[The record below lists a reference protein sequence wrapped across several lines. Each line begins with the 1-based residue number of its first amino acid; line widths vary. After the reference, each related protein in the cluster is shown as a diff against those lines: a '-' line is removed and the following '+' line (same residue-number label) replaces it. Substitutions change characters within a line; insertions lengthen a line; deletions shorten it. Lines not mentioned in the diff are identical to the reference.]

1 MKVQNQKPNGYELRS
16 DGTLTV
22 TYNNVTYEFFE
33 KDDFVLSDRKK
44 IILKHHAV
52 IALAIE
58 CNLTVGP
65 PVLLS
70 GQGSDGFIF
79 MREVTLPDGK
89 NFSAIGE
96 SNGVDGNLWSE
107 YLQQYPAETAD
118 NRAYE
123 RAVLGAMGLYGKIY
137 GGSEIPFA
145 DGGEKPYKKPETA
158 PVAKAETNGEE
169 SNSEKKEAVQ
179 SVADAVIVSETQ
191 VETAEAPVEAEQEF
205 DADKPRWWNDI
216 GVGTYTDKMLDP
228 ATFIVTLGESKGKN
242 WTVKELYDYNYDSCW
257 YFATRSLE
265 NSPSEAFDKQVY
277 SCRRAIR
284 TYGLKPRKE
293 SA

>member
-1 MKVQNQKPNGYELRS
+1 MKLQDSKQNGYELRS
-16 DGTLTV
+16 DGTLAIS
-22 TYNNVTYEFFE
+22 YNNVTYEFSE
-33 KDDFVLSDRKK
+33 KEDYVLSDRKK

-52 IALAIE
+52 IALAFAV
-58 CNLTVGP
+58 NLRVGAP
-65 PVLLS
+65 KLITS
-70 GQGSDGFIF
+70 QGTDNFIF
-79 MREVTLPDGK
+79 LREVTTSDGK
-89 NFSAIGE
+89 TFSAIGE

-145 DGGEKPYKKPETA
+145 DGGEKSDKKPETA
-158 PVAKAETNGEE
+158 PKAKAQTDNTESSEE
-169 SNSEKKEAVQ
+169 EKGDVVTVSEPQAEMPEEK
-179 SVADAVIVSETQ
+179 ADA
-191 VETAEAPVEAEQEF
+191 AQEP

-216 GVGTYTDKMLDP
+216 GVGIYTDKMLEP
-228 ATFIVTLGESKGKN
+228 STFIVTLGESKGKN

-265 NSPSEAFDKQVY
+265 NSPGEAFDKQVY

-293 SA
+293 ST